1 MTKLRSDGDQPLI
14 SLVVTCKNRLDHLKK
29 SLPTFQKMSFS
40 EVIVVDYACE
50 QGSGSWVKDNYP
62 QFQVLFINEPGVFN
76 LSRARNSGAR
86 VARGEYLFFID
97 ADVLIHL
104 DLGIWFAKQLEA
116 ASKRLHCTVSP
127 QFNPNLWG
135 SHICEK
141 NNFSAVGEYDEA
153 FVAWSSD
160 DVDLYSRLRRLD
172 QTEIFFPEAALESL
186 PHSNEVRLVS
196 KESGGLG
203 SIKAQMIACRLYM
216 NIKYD
221 LESLNNRQLGL
232 PERQK
237 MMGIVRDMI
246 SKELASSSSSSP
258 RKIVINVPHRLFN
271 RFDTHSQ
278 FTKQLVYKLHLE
290 I

>member
-1 MTKLRSDGDQPLI
+1 MSHLIHEGDQPLI

-29 SLPTFQKMSFS
+29 SLPTFQKMSFT
-40 EVIVVDYACE
+40 EIIVVDYACE

-62 QFQVLFINEPGVFN
+62 QFQVVFINEPGVFN

-141 NNFSAVGEYDEA
+141 NNFSAVGGYDEA

-172 QTEIFFPEAALESL
+172 QTEIFFPEEALESL
-186 PHSNEVRLVS
+186 PHSNDIRLVS

-203 SIKAQMIACRLYM
+203 SVRAQMIACRLYM

-221 LESLNNRQLGL
+221 LEALNNKPLGL
-232 PERQK
+232 SERQK
-237 MMGIVRDMI
+237 IMGMVRDII
-246 SKELASSSSSSP
+246 SKELASNSPLSP
-258 RKIVINVPHRLFN
+258 RKLIINVPHRLFN
-271 RFDTHSQ
+271 RLDTQSQ
-278 FTKQLVYKLHLE
+278 FTKQLVYKVHLKL
-290 I
+290 